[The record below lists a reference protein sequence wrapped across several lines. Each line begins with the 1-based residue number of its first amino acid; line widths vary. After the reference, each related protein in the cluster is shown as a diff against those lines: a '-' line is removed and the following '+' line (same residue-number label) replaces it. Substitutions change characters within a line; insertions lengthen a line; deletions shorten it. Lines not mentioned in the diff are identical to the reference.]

1 MNSQVLPP
9 FERRSRLDELALAI
23 RRWPLGVHLLLA
35 VNVPLALLLLVLMV
49 FQYRDTMN
57 QAILEKE
64 TGLAAEA
71 VAVHQAVSH
80 LASGHSSESA
90 HEFIERFRAKMQNT
104 RSTGHAILVMRGDQI
119 LHGSE
124 HGRIT
129 VNADRDM
136 LQMFRSGKSR
146 QWWKVESTD
155 ELIVLGGYEDA
166 GTTVIIAELATDIHR
181 AARAA
186 VLWQLVVLTMLALV
200 AAAIMGAVLWRLI
213 RSPLRRMSA
222 TVDTIARGEFGVL
235 LESPVGRELQ
245 NLTRSFNTMSDA
257 LATDKNRR
265 QREIQRAREIQQQ
278 LLPSRASVPG
288 LTIASDYRPAEAVA
302 GDYYDLLP
310 LADGSWLIVI
320 ADVAGHGISAAMA
333 ATLLKALLLCE
344 SENCSDLT
352 VILSRMNRRLGSL
365 LPTGVFVTLVLAAWN
380 PLDSRLSYVN
390 AGHPAGLLWN
400 PSDGFRELASSTF
413 PIGMMPETR
422 YVVSELTLTAEDRL
436 VLFTD
441 GLLEVFSPE
450 GTLFGTDRLKQLI
463 VSNPAASPAEL
474 LSAILDSVQA
484 FSGDQPLHDDL
495 TLLVG
500 GRV

>member
-1 MNSQVLPP
+1 MNPQTSPP
-9 FERRSRLDELALAI
+9 FERRSRRDELAFAI
-23 RRWPLGVHLLLA
+23 RRWPLGMHLLLA
-35 VNVPLALLLLVLMV
+35 VNVPLGLLLLVLMI

-64 TGLAAEA
+64 TGLADAA
-71 VAVHQAVSH
+71 VAVHQAVTH
-80 LASGHSSESA
+80 LASGHSAESA
-90 HEFIERFRAKMQNT
+90 HEFINGLSAKMQNT
-104 RSTGHAILVMRGDQI
+104 RSTGHAILVVRGDQI
-119 LHGSE
+119 LHSTE
-124 HGRIT
+124 YGRMT
-129 VNADRDM
+129 ADVDRDL
-136 LQMFRSGKSR
+136 LQAFRSGLSR
-146 QWWKVESTD
+146 QWRKVDSTD
-155 ELIVLGGYEDA
+155 ELIVLGGHEDA
-166 GTTVIIAELATDIHR
+166 GTTVVIAELATDIHR

-186 VLWQLVVLTMLALV
+186 VLWQLVALTMLALV

-257 LATDKNRR
+257 LATDKSRR

-278 LLPSRASVPG
+278 LLPSRTSVPG
-288 LTIASDYRPAEAVA
+288 LTTASDYRPAEAVA

-344 SENCSDLT
+344 SENSSELT
-352 VILSRMNRRLGSL
+352 VILARVNRRLSSL
-365 LPTGVFVTLVLAAWN
+365 LPTGVFVTLILAVWN
-380 PLDSRLSYVN
+380 PSGSRLSYVN

-400 PSDGFRELASSTF
+400 PSDGFRELPSTTF
-413 PIGMMPETR
+413 PIGLMPETE
-422 YVVSELTLTAEDRL
+422 YVASELTLTADDRL

-463 VSNPAASPAEL
+463 VSNLAASPAEL
-474 LSAILDSVQA
+474 LSAILNSVQA

-500 GRV
+500 GRL